1 MHSEVPPAPHI
12 AILPVLPSS
21 GCSLGRCRLRFRDL
35 LLLRWREGKY
45 ARAKGGRKANEEMMS
60 RKALF
65 WGERGRERTNGRWVH
80 GDTAFPVHRE
90 CPPARK
96 SVARFPLLALR
107 GRDRAPPFPHFH
119 GWQFPLGAIISRRR
133 KEGHVPRLLP
143 VLPSR
148 GTHFSQYAQLDKNAF
163 SPSFSV
169 NIRPRKC
176 TLWLLQKWEI
186 APIRPG
192 LFRNRCT
199 RWLSLD

>member
-1 MHSEVPPAPHI
+1 MHSQVPPAPHI

-21 GCSLGRCRLRFRDL
+21 GCSLGRCRLRVRDL
-35 LLLRWREGKY
+35 LLLRRREGKY

-65 WGERGRERTNGRWVH
+65 LGGKEGESGR
-80 GDTAFPVHRE
+80 TAGGCMGTRLSLFIESVR
-90 CPPARK
+90 PPA
-96 SVARFPLLALR
+96 SLLLVSPSLR
-107 GRDRAPPFPHFH
+107 GLDRAPPFPHFH

-163 SPSFSV
+163 FLPSFSV

-192 LFRNRCT
+192 PFSKSMYAVAFT
-199 RWLSLD
+199 